1 MSKTNAPLKIGL
13 IGAGGIVRGAHLN
26 PGWTAVPNA
35 EIVAVADISLKTAE
49 ALAKDFKIPN
59 AYEDFNKLLEHDEID
74 AVDICTPNR
83 VHTPAV
89 LAALA
94 AGKHVMCEK
103 PLAVTTEEVKQMA
116 AAAEKSG
123 KILMTAQHQ
132 RFSAISTAIKRW
144 VDAGNLGDVY
154 HTRVHAVRRNLL
166 PISVGFIV
174 KELSGGGPCMDIGV
188 HALDLAMHM
197 MGHPRPTRVTGTS
210 KVNFAKGDVIPGA
223 WGEWD
228 REKFSVED
236 FAAGF
241 VHFEN
246 GATMVLEASWLQH
259 QKEVEDMSSRMY
271 GTKGSVTWPSGEFS
285 TAINRV
291 NLDGVIQ
298 PVQGLRPAHT
308 EEIFA
313 FARAITEG
321 LSSPVPVSQTLSVI
335 GILEGL
341 MQSSVE
347 GREVTL
353 SL

>member
-1 MSKTNAPLKIGL
+1 M
-13 IGAGGIVRGAHLN
+13 
-26 PGWTAVPNA
+26 A
-35 EIVAVADISLKTAE
+35 ET
-49 ALAKDFKIPN
+49 LATDFKIAN
-59 AYEDFNKLLEHDEID
+59 AYDDFLKLLEHDEID

-89 LAALA
+89 IAALN
-94 AGKHVMCEK
+94 AGKHVLCEK

-116 AAAEKSG
+116 EAAEKSG
-123 KILMTAQHQ
+123 KLLMTAQHQ
-132 RFSAISTAIKRW
+132 RFSAISTSIKRW

-197 MGHPRPTRVTGTS
+197 MGFPKPVRVTGTS
-210 KVNFAKGDVIPGA
+210 KVNFAKGDTIPGA

-228 REKFSVED
+228 REKYSVED

-241 VHFEN
+241 VHFDN

-259 QKEVEDMSSRMY
+259 QKENEDMSSRMY

-291 NLDGVIQ
+291 NIDGVIQ
-298 PVQGLRPAHT
+298 PTPGLRPAHT

-313 FARAITEG
+313 FYRAITEG
-321 LSSPVPVSQTLSVI
+321 LPSPVPVSQTISVI
-335 GILEGL
+335 AILEAL
-341 MQSSVE
+341 MQSSLE
-347 GREVTL
+347 GKEISL